1 MTEIV
6 IPQKKLDPVWLKAS
20 VVGGLW
26 ATVEII
32 IGSFFHNLRIPFAG
46 SFLAMNGTVLLIA
59 FYHLWPEK
67 GLAWRAGLICALMKS
82 ISPSA
87 VILGPMIGIM
97 MEALIIEFFL
107 RFFGKNLLSLS
118 IAGVLSVSSAL
129 FHKIA
134 SIIILYGFNIVN
146 IYVDI
151 FHFFAKQ
158 VKIENA
164 QPITLILIVLSAYV
178 LLGIISA
185 IIGFVIGRRST
196 SVALNGN
203 MTMPGQITTQNILSI
218 DPRQKFSILSF
229 FIHLTIIP
237 AGLIILNLLN
247 TAYALPFILIYS
259 VYSILMYKR
268 SLRRLMKPVFW
279 IQLLLIVLLAS
290 INWKGLAS
298 GGSTYELNGLRLGLE
313 MVLRAVFIVVAFS
326 SLSVELRN
334 PVIRDAL
341 FRKGF
346 EKIYLALGLSF
357 SALPIM
363 IEAMPRPKFFLRH
376 PVRSF
381 SNMMLQAK
389 EWLITFEKSNE
400 NMTGLPDR

>member
-1 MTEIV
+1 MTDAV
-6 IPQKKLDPVWLKAS
+6 IPQKKLDPLWLKAS

-46 SFLAMNGTVLLIA
+46 SVLAMNGTVLLIA

-67 GLAWRAGLICALMKS
+67 GLVWRAGLICALMKS

-97 MEALIIEFFL
+97 MEAMIIEFFL

-146 IYVDI
+146 IYIDI

-158 VKIENA
+158 LNIENA
-164 QPITLILIVLSAYV
+164 RPITLVLVVLAIFV
-178 LLGIISA
+178 LLGITSA
-185 IIGFVIGRRST
+185 IIGFIIGRRST
-196 SVALNGN
+196 SVSFNGN
-203 MTMPGQITTQNILSI
+203 LTMPGHITTQNILSI

-229 FIHLTIIP
+229 FIHLAIIP
-237 AGLIILNLLN
+237 TGLIIMNLL
-247 TAYALPFILIYS
+247 TTTYAVPFILIYS
-259 VYSILMYKR
+259 LYCVLMYKR
-268 SLRRLMKPVFW
+268 SLRRLLKPVFW
-279 IQLLLIVLLAS
+279 MQLLLIVLLAS

-298 GGSTYELNGLRLGLE
+298 GGPIFELKGLRLGLE

-363 IEAMPRPKFFLRH
+363 IEAMPRPKYFLRN
-376 PVRSF
+376 PIRSF
-381 SNMMLQAK
+381 SAMMVQAK
-389 EWLITFEKSNE
+389 EWYQLFEKKSN
-400 NMTGLPDR
+400 T

>member
-1 MTEIV
+1 MTEV
-6 IPQKKLDPVWLKAS
+6 LTPQKKLDPVWLKAS

-107 RFFGKNLLSLS
+107 RFFGKNFLSLS

-158 VKIENA
+158 VRIENA
-164 QPITLILIVLSAYV
+164 QPITLILIVLSSYV

-185 IIGFVIGRRST
+185 ILGFVIGRRST
-196 SVALNGN
+196 SVAINGN
-203 MTMPGQITTQNILSI
+203 LTMPGHISTQNILSI

-237 AGLIILNLLN
+237 AGLIIMNLLN
-247 TAYALPFILIYS
+247 AAYALPLILIYS
-259 VYSILMYKR
+259 VYCIFMYKR

-279 IQLLLIVLLAS
+279 MQLLLIVLLAS
-290 INWKGLAS
+290 VNWKGLAS
-298 GGSTYELNGLRLGLE
+298 GGAIFELKGLSLGLE
-313 MVLRAVFIVVAFS
+313 MVMRAVFIVVAFS

-363 IEAMPRPKFFLRH
+363 IEAMPSPKYFLRN
-376 PVRSF
+376 PIRSF
-381 SNMMLQAK
+381 SAMMVQAK
-389 EWLITFEKSNE
+389 EWLSVFERS
-400 NMTGLPDR
+400 